1 MRNKPDD
8 RRDNVDKIQYNIDK
22 TIENVRGTEELIEKT
37 DDKRTKK
44 TLTEKNERREEALDG
59 MRKEIRD
66 EAISKENGYK
76 QTKATSDIDL

>member
-22 TIENVRGTEELIEKT
+22 TIENIQGTEELIEKT
-37 DDKRTKK
+37 DDQRTKK

-59 MRKEIRD
+59 MRKEIKD

-76 QTKATSDIDL
+76 